1 MNLLVDTSVWSL
13 VLRRDAPAGVP
24 EAEFLRAALAR
35 GDSIVTTGLVLQEIL
50 QGVAG
55 AKMRTAIQERFAA
68 LPFLVPDRSDHIR
81 AADLHGAARRKGI
94 QVGTVDAL
102 LAALCL
108 RHDLTMLST
117 DADFKDLRKVAPLL
131 IWTAK

>member
-13 VLRRDAPAGVP
+13 VLRRDAPADVP
-24 EAEFLRAALAR
+24 EAEYLRTAIGR
-35 GDSIVTTGLVLQEIL
+35 GDSIVTTGIVLQEIL
-50 QGVAG
+50 QGVTG

-68 LPFLVPDRSDHIR
+68 LPFVVPDRDDHVQ
-81 AADLHGAARRKGI
+81 AADLHGAARKKEI

-108 RHDLTMLST
+108 RRDLTILST
-117 DADFKDLRKVAPLL
+117 DADFRNLGKVAPLL
-131 IWTAK
+131 IWTET